1 MSSES
6 EEEKVGKEEIPIP
19 LYFDRYVTSELRSLG
34 QRITDL
40 KESMEERFTQVD
52 RRFVEFKEYV
62 DERFA
67 QVDRR
72 FVEFREYVDKRFD
85 GVDKQFDGVDKQFD
99 GVDKRLDGVDKRLDR
114 MDGRFDKLDAT
125 LKWVIGL
132 VIGLF
137 SPIIIGIV
145 AIIIKMFIFG
155 K

>member
-6 EEEKVGKEEIPIP
+6 KEEEKVGKEEISIP
-19 LYFDRYVTSELRSLG
+19 PYFDRYVTSELRSLG

-40 KESMEERFTQVD
+40 KESMDERFVQVDRWFSEVD

-62 DERFA
+62 D
-67 QVDRR
+67 
-72 FVEFREYVDKRFD
+72 KR
-85 GVDKQFDGVDKQFD
+85 FD

-125 LKWVIGL
+125 LKWIIGL

-145 AIIIKMFIFG
+145 AIIIKMFISG

>member
-1 MSSES
+1 MSSEEMEQKS
-6 EEEKVGKEEIPIP
+6 EEKLEKEEIPIP
-19 LYFDRYVTSELRSLG
+19 LYFDRYVTSELRALG

-40 KESMEERFTQVD
+40 KENM
-52 RRFVEFKEYV
+52 

-72 FVEFREYVDKRFD
+72 FEDVDKRFD
-85 GVDKQFDGVDKQFD
+85 RVDK
-99 GVDKRLDGVDKRLDR
+99 
-114 MDGRFDKLDAT
+114 RFDKLDAT

-137 SPIIIGIV
+137 SPIIVGIL

>member
-1 MSSES
+1 MEKKS
-6 EEEKVGKEEIPIP
+6 EEKLEKEEIPVP
-19 LYFDRYVTSELRSLG
+19 LYFDRYVTSELRALG

-40 KESMEERFTQVD
+40 KENMDERFAQVD
-52 RRFVEFKEYV
+52 NHFREVNRRLVEFKGYM

-72 FVEFREYVDKRFD
+72 FSEVDRRFVELKEDVDKRFD
-85 GVDKQFDGVDKQFD
+85 GVDK
-99 GVDKRLDGVDKRLDR
+99 
-114 MDGRFDKLDAT
+114 RFDKLDAT

-137 SPIIIGIV
+137 SPIIVGIL